1 MKGCF
6 TVLLLILASLLAQ
19 GQAFTFVSSTTF
31 SPAFNSG
38 AFRGLSGI
46 DYVPGR
52 GWYVVSDRGG
62 ARTRVN
68 EGNLFLTDKLP
79 PDTDARQLT
88 PKALPFSLESIRYDA
103 RRDLIY
109 LSAERD
115 SAAAGE
121 QDSTMVLALKPSE
134 MGNPARVVRLLS
146 RVSGSTNKGVEGL
159 AITPLGQLWVA
170 PEAGW
175 AGEAAMD
182 NPTVHFLRYTEPLSG
197 NVPDSVS
204 YPIDR
209 FPNAYYRNDRPG
221 GIAELLAIDDST
233 LLVLE
238 RAYHVF
244 LDQDQG
250 KREVVLARLY
260 RAQLDVKTRSF
271 TKTEV
276 FNFND
281 PNQFPDGIR
290 NLEGMAWGPASTNGK
305 RRLYIVADDNFEY
318 RPERM
323 TTQKNQLIILEAK

>member
-1 MKGCF
+1 MAC
-6 TVLLLILASLLAQ
+6 LSAR

-31 SPAFNSG
+31 SPAYNGG

-46 DYVPGR
+46 DYVPGQ

-62 ARTRVN
+62 SRTRVN
-68 EGNLFLTDKLP
+68 EGNIFLTDKLP

-88 PKALPFSLESIRYDA
+88 PKAMPFSLESIRYDA
-103 RRDLIY
+103 RRDLVY

-121 QDSTMVLALKPSE
+121 QDSTVVLALKRSE
-134 MGNPARVVRLLS
+134 LGNPAQAVRLLS
-146 RVSGSTNKGVEGL
+146 WVSGSTNKGVEGL
-159 AITPLGQLWVA
+159 AITPSGQLWVA

-175 AGEAAMD
+175 AGETAMT
-182 NPTVHFLRYTEPLSG
+182 NPTVHFLRYKEPAPG
-197 NVPDSVS
+197 NVPDSIS

-209 FPNAYYRNDRPG
+209 FPNAYYRNDKPG

-260 RAQLDVKTRSF
+260 RAQLDAKTGAF
-271 TKTEV
+271 AKTEV

-281 PNQFPDGIR
+281 PNQFSDGIR
-290 NLEGMAWGPASTNGK
+290 NLEGMAWGPASAEGK

-323 TTQKNQLIILEAK
+323 TTQKNQLIILETR

>member
-1 MKGCF
+1 M
-6 TVLLLILASLLAQ
+6 LLLLLFMCVGLGAQ
-19 GQAFTFVSSTTF
+19 SQAFTFVSSTTF
-31 SPAFNSG
+31 SPAYNDG

-46 DYVPGR
+46 DYVPER

-62 ARTRVN
+62 SRTRAN
-68 EGNLFLTDKLP
+68 EGNIFLADKLP
-79 PDTDARQLT
+79 PAADAQLLT
-88 PKALPFSLESIRYDA
+88 PTAAPYSFESIRYDA
-103 RRDLIY
+103 RRELVY

-115 SAAAGE
+115 SVNAGE
-121 QDSTMVLALKPSE
+121 QDSTVVLALKSRDLGRPE
-134 MGNPARVVRLLS
+134 RAVRLLS
-146 RVSGSTNKGVEGL
+146 QVSGSSNKGVEGL
-159 AITPLGQLWVA
+159 VITPSGQLWVA

-175 AGEAAMD
+175 AGETAL
-182 NPTVHFLRYTEPLSG
+182 NRPTVHFLRYKDPVAG
-197 NVPDSVS
+197 NVPDSIS

-209 FPNAYYRNDRPG
+209 FPNAYYQNDKPG

-238 RAYHVF
+238 RAYHIF
-244 LDQDQG
+244 LGEDQV

-260 RAQLDVKTRSF
+260 RAQLDAKTQSF

-281 PNQFPDGIR
+281 PAQFPDGIR
-290 NLEGMAWGPASTNGK
+290 NLEGMAWGPPSADGK

-323 TTQKNQLIILEAK
+323 TTQKNQLIILEAR